1 MAKKQFKAESKR
13 MLDLMINS
21 IYTHKEI
28 FLRELISNAS
38 DALDKRHFIS
48 LTNTAAAVSGEELAI
63 KLTINKTAR
72 TITIEDNGCGMSKED
87 LETNLGTIAH
97 SGTLEF
103 RKEND
108 LADDINV
115 IGQFGVGFYSS
126 FMVSKKVIVTSR
138 AVGSDNAYQWESSGE
153 DGYTL
158 KECEKESVGTKI
170 ELFIK
175 DNTEDEN
182 YDTFLDPY
190 EISNIV
196 KKYSDYIRYPI
207 LMEMEHS
214 RKKEDSEEYETYTE
228 TETLNSRI
236 PIWKKAKSEVGE
248 GEYQSFYQDK
258 FFDYQEPAA
267 VITTS
272 VEGLVSYSALLYI
285 PSHAPY
291 DYYTKEYEKGL
302 QLYANGVMIMEK
314 CADLLPDHFS
324 FVKGLVDSPDFSL
337 NISREILQHDRQLKM
352 IAKNIENKISSELKK
367 MLENDRVKY
376 EGIYKAFGVQ
386 LKYGTYANWGAN
398 KDKLKDLLMFYSM
411 AQEKMITLHE
421 YIETMG
427 EGQEKI
433 YYGCGESVARI
444 KGMPQVEAVR
454 DKGYDILC
462 MIDNVDEFVIKILET
477 YEEKAFQSISD
488 SDLSTESD
496 DEQKATQQKEKDNK
510 IMLEAMKEAL
520 DNKVKEVRLSHR
532 LKSHAVC
539 LASEGA
545 LSLDME
551 RVLNTMPAGEKVKAE
566 RILEINADHAVFA
579 ALQRLYASDR
589 NKFGKY
595 AKVLYDQAL
604 LLEGLP
610 IDDPAAFSDA
620 VSMLMAEAAE

>member
-38 DALDKRHFIS
+38 DALDKRHFYS
-48 LTNTAAAVSGEELAI
+48 LTDTSAAAGEELAI
-63 KLTINKTAR
+63 KLTVDKTLR
-72 TITIEDNGCGMSKED
+72 KITIEDNGCGMSKDD

-97 SGTLEF
+97 SGTLQF
-103 RKEND
+103 RREND
-108 LADDINV
+108 LADDMDV

-126 FMVSKKVIVTSR
+126 FMVSKNVVVTSR
-138 AVGSDNAYQWESSGE
+138 AIGSDTGYRWESSGE
-153 DGYTL
+153 DGYTI
-158 KECEKESVGTKI
+158 KECEKADAGTKI

-182 YDTFLDPY
+182 YDTFLEPY
-190 EISNIV
+190 EISNLV

-207 LMEMEHS
+207 LMDMPRS
-214 RKKEDSEEYETYTE
+214 RKKEGAEDGYETYTE
-228 TETLNSRI
+228 TETLNSRV

-258 FFDYQEPAA
+258 FFDFQDPAA

-272 VEGLVSYSALLYI
+272 VEGLVSYNALLYI

-314 CADLLPDHFS
+314 CADLLPDYFS

-337 NISREILQHDRQLKM
+337 NISREILQHDRQLKT

-367 MLENDRVKY
+367 ILENDREKY

-386 LKYGTYANWGAN
+386 MKYGTYANWGAN

-411 AQEKMITLHE
+411 AQEKMITIHE
-421 YIETMG
+421 YVEAMA

-462 MIDNVDEFVIKILET
+462 MTDNVDEFVIKVLET
-477 YEEKAFQSISD
+477 YEEKTFQSISD
-488 SDLSTESD
+488 SDLSTENEE
-496 DEQKATQQKEKDNK
+496 EQKATRQKEEDNK
-510 IMLEAMKEAL
+510 TMLAAMKEAL
-520 DNKVKEVRLSHR
+520 DEKVKEVRLSRR

-545 LSLDME
+545 VSLDME
-551 RVLNTMPAGEKVKAE
+551 RVLNTMPAGEKVKAQ
-566 RILEINADHAVFA
+566 RILELNAEHPVFS
-579 ALQRLYASDR
+579 ALQKLYASDR
-589 NKFGKY
+589 DKLGKY